1 MQNTGS
7 ARARSRPGTVAA
19 GGLAYTRR
27 RFAIPPE
34 TAMLE
39 TNALETLVKDLT
51 ARASA
56 LKEYL

>member
-1 MQNTGS
+1 LIV
-7 ARARSRPGTVAA
+7 RA
-19 GGLAYTRR
+19 LAYTRR
-27 RFAIPPE
+27 LFALGATE
-34 TAMLE
+34 TVMLE

>member
-1 MQNTGS
+1 M
-7 ARARSRPGTVAA
+7 AA

-27 RFAIPPE
+27 PFAIPPE
-34 TAMLE
+34 MDMLE